1 MRVADLGRQIVERR
15 LQTLEY
21 IKRVYAG
28 ECHWLS
34 VALLPS
40 SDEANKQLDK
50 QAKDAETAQALRWF
64 YLGVSIAPL
73 LPVPEGPIFVRALLQ
88 HDPSLYPHRR
98 CKPLR
103 NQRATLLS
111 TRQWTRCRLAPSSTS
126 VASPTRLHLTAPRQP
141 RSPSTCSRMPTRT
154 TCSE

>member
-1 MRVADLGRQIVERR
+1 MRVTDLGRQIVERR

-73 LPVPEGPIFVRALLQ
+73 IIVPAGPIFVRALLQ
-88 HDPSLYPHRR
+88 LFEEYQYHFASTARINIRKISRLGRPSRWG
-98 CKPLR
+98 
-103 NQRATLLS
+103 LLS
-111 TRQWTRCRLAPSSTS
+111 KGSTWRLTNAPTHACITLRQQAN
-126 VASPTRLHLTAPRQP
+126 
-141 RSPSTCSRMPTRT
+141 
-154 TCSE
+154 